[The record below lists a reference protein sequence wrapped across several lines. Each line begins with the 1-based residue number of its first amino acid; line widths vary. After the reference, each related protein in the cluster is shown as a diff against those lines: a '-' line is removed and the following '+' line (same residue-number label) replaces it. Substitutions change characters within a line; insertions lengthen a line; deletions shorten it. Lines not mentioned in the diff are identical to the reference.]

1 MEKKWKHFISKYHF
15 PVKESQKMEDTFTS
29 YSEESMWQEVKIKKK
44 TKKNYASL
52 KLGKKALLNKNIAC
66 TEIQI
71 LKCHEKPLW
80 TRR

>member
-1 MEKKWKHFISKYHF
+1 M
-15 PVKESQKMEDTFTS
+15 KESQKMEDTFTS
-29 YSEESMWQEVKIKKK
+29 YSEESMWQEVKIKK
-44 TKKNYASL
+44 KKNYASL

>member
-44 TKKNYASL
+44 NYASL